1 MSVCILDTETT
12 GLPSAPW
19 SRVYELG
26 ALALG
31 TGGQT
36 LGTFESDMFPD
47 LLDERAGP
55 ALLRSGRTRAD
66 LESAPP
72 TDDVRDLFTRWL
84 DNYGVT
90 EVWSY
95 NRAFDQS
102 MLERSGFFL
111 PWKGCVMRLCRQNMP
126 VRRKDPSLD
135 VAAAH
140 YNIITRTRKKHRAL
154 DDAKTAA
161 ELFCRLKR

>member
-1 MSVCILDTETT
+1 MSVCILDVETT

-19 SRVYELG
+19 ARVYELG

-31 TGGQT
+31 PHGQT

-47 LLDERAGP
+47 LLDERADR

-66 LESAPP
+66 MVGAPP
-72 TDDVRDLFTRWL
+72 LDDVRDLFTRWL
-84 DNYGVT
+84 DNYSVT

-95 NRAFDQS
+95 NRVFDQG
-102 MLERSGFFL
+102 MLERSGFYL
-111 PWKGCVMRLCRQNMP
+111 PWKGCVMRLCRDNMP
-126 VRRKDPSLD
+126 RRKKDPPLAE
-135 VAAAH
+135 AAAH
-140 YNIITRTRKKHRAL
+140 FGVLTHARKKHRAL

-161 ELFCRLKR
+161 ELFCRLHR

>member
-1 MSVCILDTETT
+1 MSTCILDTETT
-12 GLPSAPW
+12 GTSLW

-31 TGGQT
+31 AGGQT

-47 LLDERAGP
+47 LLDERADR

-95 NRAFDQS
+95 NRAFDQG
-102 MLERSGFFL
+102 MLERSGFHL
-111 PWKGCVMRLCRQNMP
+111 PWKGCVMRLCRDNMP
-126 VRRKDPSLD
+126 KRRYDPSLAE
-135 VAAAH
+135 AAAH
-140 YNIITRTRKKHRAL
+140 YNLVTRGRKKHRAL
-154 DDAKTAA
+154 DDAKLAA